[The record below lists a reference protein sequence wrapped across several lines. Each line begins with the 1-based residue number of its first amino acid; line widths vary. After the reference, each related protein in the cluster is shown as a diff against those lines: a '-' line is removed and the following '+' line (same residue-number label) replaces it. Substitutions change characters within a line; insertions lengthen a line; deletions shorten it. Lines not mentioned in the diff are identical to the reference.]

1 MITKRQ
7 QAMNTSSARTAVILT
22 ITISMI
28 FAGAWSV
35 QDSIMADAAKPQ
47 KNGAGKDVI
56 ALSNGYPSG
65 PHFNLNVHGK
75 KIDWQGACDPG
86 GKSVFIPEFT
96 DQAKEPQTLQI
107 FSNKRSSVTDLWA
120 KDPCT
125 EEFDNDPAKVQLP
138 SKDENGEAIKKY
150 YVFARTAAKPN
161 NGNNEPDSNMLLIP
175 NPVLEACNQDVLN
188 DPNNDFGN
196 LDSCFDKNGNLVE
209 VIVLG
214 LVTNDGALKVE
225 DQKFVRIN
233 DSSPGKGI
241 KKAVDITGMFLW
253 TGAVCPDTLD
263 TIPDGVL
270 TPEDFGTTPEA
281 IDADPLFGNGDGILT
296 NAEFLAYLLVNA
308 PECEF
313 HKGEWVFNVADL
325 VVESIDIKNDG
336 VILFKVRFYPES
348 TTTFTPTT

>member
-1 MITKRQ
+1 MTISQIRITPLVR
-7 QAMNTSSARTAVILT
+7 NAVIFS
-22 ITISMI
+22 ITISLV
-28 FAGAWSV
+28 FAGVWSM
-35 QDSIMADAAKPQ
+35 QDSFLANAAKPQ

-96 DQAKEPQTLQI
+96 DQATDPQTLQI
-107 FSNKRSSVTDLWA
+107 FSNKKSSVTNLWA

-150 YVFARTAAKPN
+150 FVFARTAAKPN
-161 NGNNEPDSNMLLIP
+161 NGNNEPDSNILLTP
-175 NPVLEACNQDVLN
+175 NPILEACNQNVLN

-196 LDSCFDKNGNLVE
+196 LDSCFDENGNLVD

-214 LVTNDGALKVE
+214 LVTNDGAFKVE

-263 TIPDGVL
+263 TAIPFGVL
-270 TPEDFGTTPEA
+270 TPADFGLT
-281 IDADPLFGNGDGILT
+281 DAEVDFLFGDDVAPLT
-296 NAEFLAYLLVNA
+296 DSEFLAFLAVNA

-313 HKGEWVFNVADL
+313 HQDEWVFNVADL

-336 VILFKVRFYPES
+336 VKLFKVRFYPES